1 MEVVNILNKNLFGAC
16 MCLSLDKDINN
27 ILDCNSTDEPLEIK
41 AKYIA
46 SKTTDAQFT
55 DPPWHKYSKRE
66 KLLDSFDFRPL
77 TEDGVSIEQS
87 QLQ

>member
-46 SKTTDAQFT
+46 SKTTDA
-55 DPPWHKYSKRE
+55 
-66 KLLDSFDFRPL
+66 
-77 TEDGVSIEQS
+77 
-87 QLQ
+87 